1 MSYTNTYENNQFE
14 RVFTQSDAEYA
25 QYILGNIND
34 YAVEELFRPNESP
47 RMLVYL
53 ARENNLASD
62 DDLEILDW
70 YVNTQI

>member
-1 MSYTNTYENNQFE
+1 MSYTNICENNQSE
-14 RVFTQSDAEYA
+14 RVFTQSDTEYA
-25 QYILGNIND
+25 KYLLGNIND